1 MTQRTLSRSLAVV
14 VALAA
19 LSTLVF
25 AQDCQIS
32 SSGGLQRQPTSAVI
46 HPENPG
52 R

>member
-1 MTQRTLSRSLAVV
+1 MTQRTLTRSLAMV

-25 AQDCQIS
+25 AHDCP
-32 SSGGLQRQPTSAVI
+32 SGATQHQPSLSASVL
-46 HPENPG
+46 NPQG